1 MITIFKSVQ
10 DISQFWF
17 LKVTKQIKFKFCF
30 CLILR
35 YKAFLTVLVNM
46 YSIFFDMV
54 IYNERIPQDTPLSIL
69 SQGRNSLTLT
79 L

>member
-17 LKVTKQIKFKFCF
+17 LKVTKQMKLKFCF
-30 CLILR
+30 CLILH

-54 IYNERIPQDTPLSIL
+54 IYSECIPQDTPLSVL

>member
-35 YKAFLTVLVNM
+35 YKAFLTVQVNM

-54 IYNERIPQDTPLSIL
+54 IYNERIPQDTPLSVL
-69 SQGRNSLTLT
+69 SQGRNSLT
-79 L
+79 